1 MDLELSGKVAL
12 VTGSSSG
19 IGLAIAQMLAAD
31 GATVALNG
39 RDAGRLAGAAAK
51 VPGASAFAADVR
63 APEACQ
69 ALVRDVLERHGRID
83 ILVCNVGSG
92 VSVSPGRETPDE
104 WRRVLDLNLYAT
116 TQMVWA
122 ATDALAT
129 VSGNVVCISS
139 ICGIEA
145 LGCPVAYAAAKAAL
159 ESFVRNAARPL
170 GKMGVRINSV
180 APGNILFPGSVWE
193 RKLGE
198 NRPAVESM
206 LEREVALRRLGRPED
221 VGRLV
226 AYLASPVAAFV
237 TGATYVVDGGQTRS

>member
-12 VTGSSSG
+12 VTGSSAG
-19 IGLAIAQMLAAD
+19 IGLAIAQTLAAE
-31 GATVALNG
+31 GATVVLNG
-39 RDAGRLAGAAAK
+39 RDARRLADAAAM

-69 ALVRDVLERHGRID
+69 ALVREVLDRHGRFD

-92 VSVSPGRETPDE
+92 ASVLPGRETPDE
-104 WRRVLDLNLYAT
+104 WRRVLDVNLYAT

-122 ATDALAT
+122 ATEAL
-129 VSGNVVCISS
+129 VSTRGSIVCISS

-170 GKMGVRINSV
+170 GKRGVRINSV

-198 NRPAVESM
+198 NRSAVESM
-206 LEREVALRRLGRPED
+206 LEREVALRCFGRPED
-221 VGRLV
+221 IARLV

-237 TGATYVVDGGQTRS
+237 TGATCVIDGGQTRS

>member
-1 MDLELSGKVAL
+1 MDLEIGGKVAL

-19 IGLAIAQMLAAD
+19 IGLAIAQTLAAE
-31 GATVALNG
+31 GAKVVLNG
-39 RDAGRLAGAAAK
+39 RDAGRCASAAAP
-51 VPGASAFAADVR
+51 VPGATAFAADVR
-63 APEACQ
+63 EPDACQ
-69 ALVRDVLERHGRID
+69 ALVRGVLDLHGRID

-92 VSVSPGRETPDE
+92 ASVPPGKETPDE
-104 WRRVLDLNLYAT
+104 WRRVLDLNLHPT

-122 ATDALAT
+122 AREALASARGC
-129 VSGNVVCISS
+129 VICISS

-170 GKMGVRINSV
+170 GKTGVRINSV

-198 NRPAVESM
+198 DRPAVEAM
-206 LEREVALRRLGRPED
+206 LEREVALRLLGRPMD
-221 VGRLV
+221 VGRIV
-226 AYLASPVAAFV
+226 AFLASPMAAFV
-237 TGATYVVDGGQTRS
+237 TGATYVVDGGQIRS